1 MYFYYMFHTTYNYVL
16 TICLKCCTMQII
28 IDKFKIHRI
37 QQNTGAFVVAN
48 CHSMPIV
55 IQEENPESNFKNP
68 GKNSKRLM

>member
-1 MYFYYMFHTTYNYVL
+1 
-16 TICLKCCTMQII
+16 MQII